1 MTAGNRSLWMKYV
14 NRLVWYAP
22 AVTASTTSTA
32 FCLSSK
38 LFPLRIIRSSAP
50 TKSVKTVSTWS
61 IPASTLM
68 MSELGCAYFFES
80 AEHRNIL
87 NVCRRQSSNSQTPT
101 ASLTQRQQTS
111 QGKEL
116 TSSACRSATPCP
128 LFTAPTALANSS
140 LVCSS
145 SASMSAGPRPSSI
158 RRSAARSGLSR
169 KNSRQK
175 PSVRSSSSSS
185 LKSSPC

>member
-1 MTAGNRSLWMKYV
+1 MS
-14 NRLVWYAP
+14 
-22 AVTASTTSTA
+22 AVVSHST
-32 FCLSSK
+32 
-38 LFPLRIIRSSAP
+38 P
-50 TKSVKTVSTWS
+50 
-61 IPASTLM
+61 
-68 MSELGCAYFFES
+68 
-80 AEHRNIL
+80 
-87 NVCRRQSSNSQTPT
+87 QTPT
-101 ASLTQRQQTS
+101 ACH

-116 TSSACRSATPCP
+116 TPSACRSATPCP

-185 LKSSPC
+185 LKSSPVSPSRGFGFVGKGLLNGSDRGGLCQITREGRRPRPCRKLQTRPRWKLRIADPPPRRAKENPKRERRTYPRPPVSRNPQSQVRIPSPDSHEP